1 MSSATRLSACGIEDL
16 PARAAVTAR
25 VRDETLPLCL
35 RFHAADVAAAEPGWT
50 RVELRFRSLLAAQP
64 LLAFGP
70 DVEVLT
76 PDDLRDSLRRTAEA
90 TAALYRQSAP
100 VPLTGQRPR

>member
-1 MSSATRLSACGIEDL
+1 VWDALRRGIEDL

-25 VRDETLPLCL
+25 VRDETLPLFL
-35 RFHAADVAAAEPGWT
+35 RFHAADVATAEPAVEPGWT
-50 RVELRFRSLLAAQP
+50 RVELRSRSLRAAQP

-76 PDDLRDSLRRTAEA
+76 PTTCA
-90 TAALYRQSAP
+90 TR
-100 VPLTGQRPR
+100 